1 MRYADPDAGGEE
13 TGSVFAPPPGQG
25 ESGRE
30 RHASPSTN
38 QNPADYS
45 QVWRRGD
52 SDRASE
58 KWTGTRIL
66 HFKLDRFRIWPKYKK
81 CISQTNILIYIE
93 GYL

>member
-13 TGSVFAPPPGQG
+13 TGSGFAPPPGQG

-45 QVWRRGD
+45 QVWR
-52 SDRASE
+52 
-58 KWTGTRIL
+58 
-66 HFKLDRFRIWPKYKK
+66 P
-81 CISQTNILIYIE
+81 YIE